1 MDLRQFVTS
10 HFSNITG
17 LQQAASVW
25 SGCGEIIRCQMDG
38 TAAVIKAIEVP
49 SQINHSRIKQSD
61 FALARKRQSYLVEF
75 NWYRRYAKQLPHE
88 AAAIHCIEAIQEGSK
103 QALLFSDFSALGYQ
117 QASATHSDIQAII
130 NWLAHFHAFH
140 LASSAGG
147 LWPRGSY
154 WHLATRPD
162 ELQRMSDLSLKAQA
176 QAIDTALSESPY
188 QTLIHGDAKLAN
200 FAILPQNQHVLGY
213 DFQYVGKG
221 IGVIDVMYF
230 LGSCLDDAA
239 LKSVADDY
247 LNRYFDT
254 FTQALKRYQ
263 PSVNPAH
270 VVSSWQA
277 LWCYAWSD
285 FYRFLAGWSPDHA
298 KINGYMQQQFVTY
311 LEIKD

>member
-1 MDLRQFVTS
+1 MDLRQFVTC
-10 HFSNITG
+10 HFSNITN

-25 SGCGEIIRCQMDG
+25 SGCGEIIRCQVNG
-38 TAAVIKAIEVP
+38 AATVIKAIEVP
-49 SQINHSRIKQSD
+49 SQINHSRITQSD

-75 NWYRRYAKQLPHE
+75 NWYRHYAEQLPHE
-88 AAAIHCIEAIQEGSK
+88 AAAIHCIDAIQEGTK
-103 QALLFSDFSALGYQ
+103 QALLFSDFVAHGYQ
-117 QASATHSDIQAII
+117 QAYATHSHIQAII

-140 LASSAGG
+140 LASSSEG

-176 QAIDTALSESPY
+176 QPIDTALSESPY

-200 FAILPQNQHVLGY
+200 FAIAPQNQHVLGY

-221 IGVIDVMYF
+221 VGVIDVMYF
-230 LGSCLDDAA
+230 LGSCLDDTA

-254 FTQALKRYQ
+254 SY
-263 PSVNPAH
+263 PSTKTLSTEYKSCA
-270 VVSSWQA
+270 
-277 LWCYAWSD
+277 CC
-285 FYRFLAGWSPDHA
+285 
-298 KINGYMQQQFVTY
+298 
-311 LEIKD
+311 